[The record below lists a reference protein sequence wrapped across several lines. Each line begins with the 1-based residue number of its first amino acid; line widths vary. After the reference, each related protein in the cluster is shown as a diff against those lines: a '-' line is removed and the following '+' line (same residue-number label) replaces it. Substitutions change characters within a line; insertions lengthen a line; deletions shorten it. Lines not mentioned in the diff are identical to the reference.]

1 MKISVCYRRPGS
13 EEETHYG
20 PISSVRSFD
29 SYMDKDGVTEEKI
42 IERTKECNDDAGYE
56 RFKIVEVDDEVG
68 ELFSFLLGDRKYK
81 TLKEI
86 DDFCDELE
94 DIDSTLSGLAR
105 DVFDASEAIENMK
118 NKLKETLE
126 RFEKK

>member
-29 SYMDKDGVTEEKI
+29 SYIDKGISEEML
-42 IERTKECNDDAGYE
+42 IERTKEYNDDAGYE

-68 ELFSFLLGDRKYK
+68 ELFSFFLGDRKYK

-86 DDFCDELE
+86 DDFCEELE

-105 DVFDASEAIENMK
+105 DIFDASEAIENMK

>member
-1 MKISVCYRRPGS
+1 MKISVCYRKPGS

-29 SYMDKDGVTEEKI
+29 SYMDKGVSEEEI

-68 ELFSFLLGDRKYK
+68 ELFMFLLGDRKYK

-86 DDFCDELE
+86 DGFCDELE
-94 DIDSTLSGLAR
+94 EIDSTLSGLAR
-105 DVFDASEAIENMK
+105 DIFDASEAIEDMK

>member
-29 SYMDKDGVTEEKI
+29 SYIDKGISEEML
-42 IERTKECNDDAGYE
+42 IERTKEYNDDAGYE

-68 ELFSFLLGDRKYK
+68 ELFSFFLGDRKYK

-86 DDFCDELE
+86 DDFCEELE

>member
-1 MKISVCYRRPGS
+1 MKISVCYRKPGS

-20 PISSVRSFD
+20 HISSVRSFD
-29 SYMDKDGVTEEKI
+29 SYTDKGITEEKL

-68 ELFSFLLGDRKYK
+68 ELFTFLLGERKYK
-81 TLKEI
+81 TLKDI
-86 DDFCDELE
+86 DDFCNELE
-94 DIDSTLSGLAR
+94 EIDGTLSGLAR